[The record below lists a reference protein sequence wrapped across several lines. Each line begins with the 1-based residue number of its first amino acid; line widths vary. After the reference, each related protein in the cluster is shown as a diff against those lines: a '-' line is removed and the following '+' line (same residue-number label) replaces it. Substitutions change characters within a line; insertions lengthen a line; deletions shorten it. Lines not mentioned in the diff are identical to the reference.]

1 MIGGQMK
8 SKIMRFLFVVFV
20 NVRSLESEIRFLVIF
35 QFQNREDF
43 EKSFKKL
50 SSINLLNYEIAT
62 KPTP

>member
-1 MIGGQMK
+1 MIGGRMK

-35 QFQNREDF
+35 HIQNREDF